1 MSRAID
7 LSDLPKPLADAIEAM
22 VRAFREGNAARG
34 SGGLAPRPI
43 GWAKDILPELPESF
57 FDQLPPDL
65 LDQFEG
71 KAA

>member
-1 MSRAID
+1 MAMSRAID

-22 VRAFREGNAARG
+22 VRKFREANPGDGN
-34 SGGLAPRPI
+34 PRPI

-57 FDQLPPDL
+57 FDPLPPDI

>member
-22 VRAFREGNAARG
+22 VRKFREG
-34 SGGLAPRPI
+34 GGGGGATPRPI

-57 FDQLPPDL
+57 FDPLPPDV

>member
-7 LSDLPKPLADAIEAM
+7 LSDLPKPIADAIEAM
-22 VRAFREGNAARG
+22 VRRFRQADPGA
-34 SGGLAPRPI
+34 APRPI

-57 FDQLPPDL
+57 FDPLPPDI

>member
-22 VRAFREGNAARG
+22 VRTFREGSAA
-34 SGGLAPRPI
+34 GGGGGVTPRPI
-43 GWAKDILPELPESF
+43 GWAKDILPELPASF
-57 FDQLPPDL
+57 FDPLPPDI

-71 KAA
+71 HAA